1 MNAAE
6 HTPSDTSR
14 KGRTTMQL
22 NITTDYALRALIYL
36 SGQERT
42 CNSQS
47 IGEYV
52 SVSGEYIR
60 KILRMLKAAG
70 MVISDQGAFGG
81 YKLAKPL
88 SEITL
93 LDVLQVTEDTV
104 RITRRA
110 EKARGN
116 DENDPLLRLYNDTQ
130 AWVDRTLSSITLQD
144 IVDGKETP
152 FTRK

>member
-1 MNAAE
+1 
-6 HTPSDTSR
+6 
-14 KGRTTMQL
+14 MQL

-36 SGQERT
+36 SEQERT
-42 CNSQS
+42 CNSQA

-70 MVISDQGAFGG
+70 MVVSDQGAFGG

-93 LDVLQVTEDTV
+93 FDVLRVTEDTV

-110 EKARGN
+110 ERAHGSDK
-116 DENDPLLRLYNDTQ
+116 NDPLIRLYADTQ
-130 AWVDRTLSSITLQD
+130 AWVDRTLSVITLQD

-152 FTRK
+152 FSRG